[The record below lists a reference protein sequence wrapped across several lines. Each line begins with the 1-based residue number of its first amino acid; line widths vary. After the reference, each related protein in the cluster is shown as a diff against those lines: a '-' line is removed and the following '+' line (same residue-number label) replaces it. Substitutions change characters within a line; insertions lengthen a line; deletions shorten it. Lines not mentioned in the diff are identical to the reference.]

1 MIKDKLRKFDQFF
14 LEYLLFPLAM
24 FFLIIVCF
32 MILSF
37 TSHAASPYFP
47 MSQNYNSK
55 FSGAI
60 SLIESTFDS
69 DNNYYFV
76 IYRGQNITFA
86 TDYAYIIY
94 FPKSSGTPSLYG
106 EIANQNNQ
114 FSLYKIGNV
123 EFTYKSFDIYW
134 QGGNTP
140 IIRNISVIE
149 DSTVMWRTF
158 YSSNYD
164 PSSDYLSNF
173 RVYTDNSPDR
183 EIILNYSGGNNEYDD
198 PGNDTFPNNA
208 DKPDINDY
216 IDYNDFP
223 SFDSSDGIGSL
234 WNIVKYSFGVVIP
247 GLGNYIIDS
256 INWGF
261 QKVINNIRYVVKNV
275 STELQE
281 VINDFSDFV
290 NGFLSDIRD
299 FVSDIKTD
307 VEYLVEP
314 LQSSEVNTAF
324 TSTNF
329 YGIKTQFTN
338 TFTSFDN
345 AFDISEPNTFT
356 LTINIQNI
364 DTFYN
369 FGCRSPVIIH
379 LDEHFTPIK
388 TALRTFLW
396 ILISFGTVFV
406 VEKGLSNWLRGD
418 RKE

>member
-1 MIKDKLRKFDQFF
+1 MNEVIKDRYLFF
-14 LEYLLFPLAM
+14 ISLVIFLLFV
-24 FFLIIVCF
+24 FLC
-32 MILSF
+32 SF
-37 TSHAASPYFP
+37 SSHAASPYFP
-47 MSQNYNSK
+47 MSQNYNDK

-76 IYRGQNITFA
+76 IYRGQNITLA
-86 TDYAYIIY
+86 TDYAYIVY
-94 FPKSSGTPSLYG
+94 FPKSFGIPSLYG
-106 EIANQNNQ
+106 EVANQNYQ

-140 IIRNISVIE
+140 IIRNISTIE

-158 YSSNYD
+158 YSSNYVS
-164 PSSDYLSNF
+164 SSDYLSNF

-198 PGNDTFPNNA
+198 PGNDTYPNNV

-261 QKVINNIRYVVKNV
+261 QKLINNIRNVVKNV

-281 VINDFSDFV
+281 VVNDFSDIV
-290 NGFLSDIRD
+290 SGFLSDIRD
-299 FVSDIKTD
+299 FLSNINDF
-307 VEYLVEP
+307 VEYITEP
-314 LQSSEVNTAF
+314 LDLNEVETALSN
-324 TSTNF
+324 STT
-329 YGIKTQFTN
+329 YGLVSVGVSFKN
-338 TFTSFDN
+338 TFNDYFDSITAPTSLSFHIPYTILTKSGFIDFN
-345 AFDISEPNTFT
+345 FSWYASIRDSVLPWIVGFLYAGFGLALFRSFPSIVHGISGV
-356 LTINIQNI
+356 LQ
-364 DTFYN
+364 
-369 FGCRSPVIIH
+369 
-379 LDEHFTPIK
+379 
-388 TALRTFLW
+388 
-396 ILISFGTVFV
+396 
-406 VEKGLSNWLRGD
+406 KGG
-418 RKE
+418 